1 MAGLTFT
8 SALGNV
14 CGGFGSSLPCTLIA
28 PGGTPMGGLL
38 GGGAN
43 STSGSGMEG
52 GQQRGANRLFSRRVF
67 NTRSYYRDTSAGA
80 ATQSAM
86 ILNGGYRSVMNAGD
100 PLWRYNQACGGSDQV
115 AGRIRNGANASARGP
130 LAGAAMDSD
139 CGRSTSFGSLVF
151 VTGRDENQL
160 ASGNQRYVADSSNFT
175 RFKKTASLNG
185 NYNDNSFGGDLPSNQ
200 KVALGRVRG

>member
-1 MAGLTFT
+1 
-8 SALGNV
+8 
-14 CGGFGSSLPCTLIA
+14 
-28 PGGTPMGGLL
+28 MGGLL

-52 GQQRGANRLFSRRVF
+52 GQQRGANRLFARRVF
-67 NTRSYYRDTSAGA
+67 NTRSYYQSTTSTK
-80 ATQSAM
+80 TQSGM

-115 AGRIRNGANASARGP
+115 AGRIRNGANASARGS
-130 LAGAAMDSD
+130 LAGAAMDND
-139 CGRSTSFGSLVF
+139 CGRSTNFGSLVF
-151 VTGRDENQL
+151 VTGKDQNQL

-175 RFKKTASLNG
+175 RFMKTKSLNG